1 MARTELRYFTTH
13 LHQARPGHVI
23 HLGLGDYV
31 VLAVKDSKNRSCV
44 KLKIQRLS
52 SALYDEG
59 QPLWIMV
66 AKPRYY

>member
-1 MARTELRYFTTH
+1 MTQHRHFTTH
-13 LHQARPGHVI
+13 LHQAKPGHVI

-31 VLAVKDSKNRSCV
+31 VLAVKDSNNGKCT
-44 KLKIQRLS
+44 KLKIQRLK

-66 AKPRYY
+66 AKPRYR